1 MFFRVLFFLILLFL
15 TFYFL
20 FSLNFTNFYGSSII
34 GKIFHLPPNYIISRL
49 FNLKITLC
57 QIFNDKIIIGVKN
70 DGLMFLTK
78 FEVYLDGT
86 PTKVLRRPIILLPG
100 KNENIEIESRNF
112 SKIKL
117 VSNYVETEYYR

>member
-1 MFFRVLFFLILLFL
+1 
-15 TFYFL
+15 
-20 FSLNFTNFYGSSII
+20 
-34 GKIFHLPPNYIISRL
+34 
-49 FNLKITLC
+49 
-57 QIFNDKIIIGVKN
+57 
-70 DGLMFLTK
+70 MFLTK